1 MPKERRR
8 WRLFDWVFG
17 IENTRF
23 RAVEIP
29 ERLRV
34 SFAEMQRMRLRK
46 LQIKLIQHAVEMR
59 SSGMEPNGWESD
71 LAEYSELI
79 SPTSSN
85 RMLDHLGLLIN
96 MVVQAN
102 KDHDYMVECGQ
113 RSRDAFL
120 ATTQRSI
127 DRLVIQTVVND
138 HAWGRWFDESKAFP
152 AGEPWEPD
160 DESESIPG
168 TRTNV
173 ANQSFWNRVKMATVG
188 GVFLIGPMWAMVLSN
203 DWRYTGLITT
213 TVFVAVFG
221 LSMSAALDKPM
232 DVLSSTAAYAAV
244 LVVFVGVNT
253 D

>member
-1 MPKERRR
+1 M
-8 WRLFDWVFG
+8 D
-17 IENTRF
+17 N
-23 RAVEIP
+23 A
-29 ERLRV
+29 
-34 SFAEMQRMRLRK
+34 
-46 LQIKLIQHAVEMR
+46 
-59 SSGMEPNGWESD
+59 
-71 LAEYSELI
+71 
-79 SPTSSN
+79 
-85 RMLDHLGLLIN
+85 GLLIN
-96 MVVQAN
+96 RVVQAN

-113 RSRDAFL
+113 RSRDVFL

-127 DRLVIQTVVND
+127 DRFVMRKVVEFNPETI
-138 HAWGRWFDESKAFP
+138 WFDENKAVP
-152 AGEPWEPD
+152 AGEPWEHD

-173 ANQSFWNRVKMATVG
+173 FNQSFWNRVKMATVG
-188 GVFLIGPMWAMVLSN
+188 GVFLIGPMWLMVLSN

-213 TVFVAVFG
+213 TVFVTVFG

>member
-1 MPKERRR
+1 
-8 WRLFDWVFG
+8 
-17 IENTRF
+17 
-23 RAVEIP
+23 
-29 ERLRV
+29 
-34 SFAEMQRMRLRK
+34 
-46 LQIKLIQHAVEMR
+46 
-59 SSGMEPNGWESD
+59 
-71 LAEYSELI
+71 
-79 SPTSSN
+79 
-85 RMLDHLGLLIN
+85 
-96 MVVQAN
+96 
-102 KDHDYMVECGQ
+102 MVECGQ
-113 RSRDAFL
+113 RSRDVFL

-127 DRLVIQTVVND
+127 DRFVIQRVVEVKF
-138 HAWGRWFDESKAFP
+138 WERWFNDESKAFP

-160 DESESIPG
+160 DGSESIPG

-188 GVFLIGPMWAMVLSN
+188 GVFLIGPMWLMVLAH

-213 TVFVAVFG
+213 TVFVTVFG